1 MSRFSDSVVP
11 FPLDGF
17 VNVMKPKQ
25 MTSSDV
31 VCIVRGALSAASG
44 CRRKAGHLGT
54 LDPLATG
61 VLPVA
66 VGKATRLFDLLAF
79 KRKTYVAEFT
89 FGRTTDTLDSGGTF
103 SEERGNVP
111 DEKEIREALP
121 SFVGKISQI
130 PPAYSSKS
138 VDGRRA
144 YSYARKGV
152 EIQLPPKT
160 VQVYSF
166 ELTGR
171 KGEAFEFEIECGG
184 GTYIRSLARD
194 LAAALG
200 TVGYMSALERT
211 RSGVFTVD
219 TAVEIEDFRRA
230 PLDYVLPMQ
239 IALSQFGRYTLNDG
253 ETKRAL
259 NGIAVP
265 FCDERLTYPE
275 ANGNSAQSD
284 DAFVVYYTSDNPLGI
299 GTIHDGKLKLKTR
312 L

>member
-1 MSRFSDSVVP
+1 MSRFSDDTGFP
-11 FPLDGF
+11 PLDGF
-17 VNVMKPKQ
+17 VNIMKPKD

-89 FGRTTDTLDSGGTF
+89 FGRTTDTLDAGGVFAEKVGLIPT
-103 SEERGNVP
+103 EEQ
-111 DEKEIREALP
+111 IRAILP
-121 SFVGKISQI
+121 SFTGAISQI

-144 YSYARKGV
+144 YSYARKGI

-160 VQVYSF
+160 IQVFSF
-166 ELTGR
+166 ELTAKR
-171 KGEAFEFEIECGG
+171 ENSFEFEIQCGG
-184 GTYIRSLARD
+184 GTYIRALARD

-200 TVGYMSALERT
+200 TIGYMSALERT
-211 RSGVFTVD
+211 QSGAFSAD
-219 TAVEIEDFRRA
+219 NAVEIEEFRRA
-230 PLDYVLPMQ
+230 PLDFVLPLGF
-239 IALSQFGRYTLNDG
+239 ALSHFGSYTLEND

-259 NGIAVP
+259 NGIALQ
-265 FCDERLTYPE
+265 FCPQRLQNPANPSPE
-275 ANGNSAQSD
+275 QDAN
-284 DAFVVYYTSDNPLGI
+284 DAFIVYDALGKPLGT
-299 GTIHDGKLKLKTR
+299 GVIHDGKLKLGTR